1 MIQNTRER
9 VGDTLMLTCGTS
21 FLQATTRGSS
31 SIATRFAWLIMK
43 STIVTDHL
51 PVLAND
57 FALRERELGIPAFS
71 GRADFPLTFC
81 DRMAKMP
88 DVVET
93 EINWP
98 EALRATENS
107 DAVSALR
114 RILLD
119 GLRIALRER
128 TDVNEA
134 QLEDFTHEALLRILE
149 RLDQFAGRSRFTTWA
164 HSIAVN
170 TAFTDLRRKRWQD
183 VSLDAL
189 AADGEQLSEPAV
201 LPDDALGSDEERRR
215 LVGLLRKAV
224 AEKLSAK
231 QRTAIV
237 CLLQEMPIDQIVG
250 LLGTNR
256 NSAYKVLHDARCT
269 LKEYL
274 VAEGISP
281 EVIRTAFA
289 P

>member
-1 MIQNTRER
+1 
-9 VGDTLMLTCGTS
+9 
-21 FLQATTRGSS
+21 
-31 SIATRFAWLIMK
+31 MK
-43 STIVTDHL
+43 PIIVTDRL
-51 PVLAND
+51 PVPAND
-57 FALRERELGIPAFS
+57 FALRQRELGIPAFP
-71 GRADFPLTFC
+71 GRADFPLTVR
-81 DRMAKMP
+81 DRIDSIS

-107 DAVSALR
+107 AAVSALR

-128 TDVNEA
+128 TNINEA

-149 RLDQFAGRSRFTTWA
+149 RLDRFAGRSRFTTWA

-170 TAFTDLRRKRWQD
+170 TAFTELRRKRWQD
-183 VSLDAL
+183 VSLDEL
-189 AADGEQLSEPAV
+189 AADGQQLSEPAV
-201 LPDDALGSDEERRR
+201 LPDDALGSDEERARV
-215 LVGLLRKAV
+215 VGLLRKAI

-237 CLLQEMPIDQIVG
+237 CMLQEMPIDQIVG

-256 NSAYKVLHDARCT
+256 NSAYKLLHDARRA

>member
-1 MIQNTRER
+1 
-9 VGDTLMLTCGTS
+9 
-21 FLQATTRGSS
+21 
-31 SIATRFAWLIMK
+31 MK
-43 STIVTDHL
+43 PTIVTDSL
-51 PVLAND
+51 PVPANGI
-57 FALRERELGIPAFS
+57 ALRQRKLGITAYP
-71 GRADFPLTFC
+71 GMADFPLTFR
-81 DRMAKMP
+81 DRLDNIS
-88 DVVET
+88 DVLET
-93 EINWP
+93 GINWP
-98 EALRATENS
+98 EALRATDNS
-107 DAVSALR
+107 DAVSTLR

-119 GLRIALRER
+119 GLRIALCER

-134 QLEDFTHEALLRILE
+134 QLEDFTHEALLRILG

-170 TAFTDLRRKRWQD
+170 TAFTELRRKRWQD
-183 VSLDAL
+183 VSLDVLVA
-189 AADGEQLSEPAV
+189 GGQQLSEPAV
-201 LPDDALGSDEERRR
+201 LPDDALGSDEERTR

-237 CLLQEMPIDQIVG
+237 CMLQEMPIDQIVG

-256 NSAYKVLHDARCT
+256 NSAYKLLHDARCA
-269 LKEYL
+269 LREYL
-274 VAEGISP
+274 TAEGISQ

>member
-1 MIQNTRER
+1 
-9 VGDTLMLTCGTS
+9 
-21 FLQATTRGSS
+21 
-31 SIATRFAWLIMK
+31 MK
-43 STIVTDHL
+43 SIIVTDSL
-51 PVLAND
+51 PVPANRI
-57 FALRERELGIPAFS
+57 ALRQRKLGIPAFP
-71 GRADFPLTFC
+71 GRADFPLTVR
-81 DRMAKMP
+81 DRLDNIS

-134 QLEDFTHEALLRILE
+134 QLEDFTQEALLRILE

-170 TAFTDLRRKRWQD
+170 TAFTELRRKRWQD
-183 VSLDAL
+183 ISLDVL
-189 AADGEQLSEPAV
+189 AADGQQLSEPAV
-201 LPDDALGSDEERRR
+201 LPDDALGSDEKRTR

-237 CLLQEMPIDQIVG
+237 CTLQEMPIDQIVG

-256 NSAYKVLHDARCT
+256 NSAYKLLHDARRA

-274 VAEGISP
+274 AAEGISP

>member
-1 MIQNTRER
+1 
-9 VGDTLMLTCGTS
+9 
-21 FLQATTRGSS
+21 
-31 SIATRFAWLIMK
+31 MK
-43 STIVTDHL
+43 PTVVTDSL
-51 PVLAND
+51 PVPANGIV
-57 FALRERELGIPAFS
+57 LRQRELGIPAS
-71 GRADFPLTFC
+71 TCMADCPLTFH
-81 DRMAKMP
+81 DRQ
-88 DVVET
+88 DNISEVVEA

-98 EALRATENS
+98 KALRATKNS

-114 RILLD
+114 RILLH
-119 GLRIALRER
+119 GLRIALHER

-149 RLDQFAGRSRFTTWA
+149 RLDQFAGRSKFTTWA

-170 TAFTDLRRKRWQD
+170 TAFSELRRKHWQD
-183 VSLDAL
+183 VSLDVL
-189 AADGEQLSEPAV
+189 AADGEQLREFDV
-201 LPDDALGSDEERRR
+201 LLDDALGADEERTRV
-215 LVGLLRKAV
+215 LEVLRKAV

-237 CLLQEMPIDQIVG
+237 CVLQDIPTDQIVE

-256 NSAYKVLHDARCT
+256 NSAYKLLHDARRA
-269 LKEYL
+269 LKHYL

-289 P
+289 S

>member
-1 MIQNTRER
+1 
-9 VGDTLMLTCGTS
+9 
-21 FLQATTRGSS
+21 
-31 SIATRFAWLIMK
+31 MK
-43 STIVTDHL
+43 PTIVTDSL
-51 PVLAND
+51 PVPANGI
-57 FALRERELGIPAFS
+57 ALRQRELGISAFPAM
-71 GRADFPLTFC
+71 ADFPLTC
-81 DRMAKMP
+81 RDRLDNIS

-107 DAVSALR
+107 AAVSALR

-134 QLEDFTHEALLRILE
+134 QLEDFTQEALLRILE

-170 TAFTDLRRKRWQD
+170 TAFTELRRKRWQD
-183 VSLDAL
+183 VSLDVL
-189 AADGEQLSEPAV
+189 AAAGEQLSEPAA

-215 LVGLLRKAV
+215 LVGLLCKAV

-237 CLLQEMPIDQIVG
+237 CMLQEMPIDQIVG

-256 NSAYKVLHDARCT
+256 NSAYKLLHDARCA

-274 VAEGISP
+274 AAEGISP

>member
-1 MIQNTRER
+1 
-9 VGDTLMLTCGTS
+9 
-21 FLQATTRGSS
+21 
-31 SIATRFAWLIMK
+31 MK
-43 STIVTDHL
+43 PTIVTDRL
-51 PVLAND
+51 PVPAKGI
-57 FALRERELGIPAFS
+57 ALRQGELGIPAFHR
-71 GRADFPLTFC
+71 RADFPLTFR
-81 DRMAKMP
+81 DRLDNIP

-98 EALRATENS
+98 EALRVTENS
-107 DAVSALR
+107 AAVSALR

-128 TDVNEA
+128 TDVSEA

-149 RLDQFAGRSRFTTWA
+149 RLDQYAGRSRFTTWA

-170 TAFTDLRRKRWQD
+170 TAFTELRRKRWQD
-183 VSLDAL
+183 VSLDVL
-189 AADGEQLSEPAV
+189 AADGQQLSEPAV
-201 LPDDALGSDEERRR
+201 LPDDALGSDEERTR

-237 CLLQEMPIDQIVG
+237 CMLQEMPIDQIVA

-256 NSAYKVLHDARCT
+256 NSAYKLLHDARCA
-269 LKEYL
+269 LREYL
-274 VAEGISP
+274 TAEGISP

>member
-1 MIQNTRER
+1 MKPTIAK
-9 VGDTLMLTCGTS
+9 D
-21 FLQATTRGSS
+21 
-31 SIATRFAWLIMK
+31 SIPFSDKGIAPRQ
-43 STIVTDHL
+43 
-51 PVLAND
+51 
-57 FALRERELGIPAFS
+57 RELGIPVFPD
-71 GRADFPLTFC
+71 RADFPLTFR
-81 DRMAKMP
+81 DRLDNLS

-98 EALRATENS
+98 QALRATENS
-107 DAVSALR
+107 AAVSALR

-134 QLEDFTHEALLRILE
+134 QLEDFTQEALLRILE

-170 TAFTDLRRKRWQD
+170 TAFTELRRKRWQD
-183 VSLDAL
+183 VSLDVL
-189 AADGEQLSEPAV
+189 VADGQQLSEPAI
-201 LPDDALGSDEERRR
+201 LPDDALGADEERTR
-215 LVGLLRKAV
+215 LVGILRKAV

-237 CLLQEMPIDQIVG
+237 CMLQEMPIDQIVA

-256 NSAYKVLHDARCT
+256 NSAYKLLHDARRA

-274 VAEGISP
+274 AAEGISP
-281 EVIRTAFA
+281 EVIRAAFA

>member
-1 MIQNTRER
+1 
-9 VGDTLMLTCGTS
+9 
-21 FLQATTRGSS
+21 
-31 SIATRFAWLIMK
+31 MK
-43 STIVTDHL
+43 PTIVTDSL
-51 PVLAND
+51 PVPANGI
-57 FALRERELGIPAFS
+57 ALRQRELGIPAFP
-71 GRADFPLTFC
+71 GMADFPLTFR
-81 DRMAKMP
+81 DRLDNIS

-107 DAVSALR
+107 AAVSALR

-128 TDVNEA
+128 TDVSEA

-170 TAFTDLRRKRWQD
+170 TAFTELRRKRWQD
-183 VSLDAL
+183 VSLDVL
-189 AADGEQLSEPAV
+189 AADGQQLSEPAA
-201 LPDDALGSDEERRR
+201 LPDDALGSDEERTR
-215 LVGLLRKAV
+215 LVGVLRKAV

-237 CLLQEMPIDQIVG
+237 CMLQEMPIDQIVG

-256 NSAYKVLHDARCT
+256 NSAYKLLHDARCA

-274 VAEGISP
+274 AAEGISP

>member
-1 MIQNTRER
+1 
-9 VGDTLMLTCGTS
+9 
-21 FLQATTRGSS
+21 
-31 SIATRFAWLIMK
+31 MK
-43 STIVTDHL
+43 PTVVTEIL
-51 PVLAND
+51 PVPASG
-57 FALRERELGIPAFS
+57 FARRQRELGIPTFP
-71 GRADFPLTFC
+71 GGADFPLTFR
-81 DRMAKMP
+81 DRLDNIP

-134 QLEDFTHEALLRILE
+134 QLEEFTHEALLRILE

-170 TAFTDLRRKRWQD
+170 TAFTELRRKRWQD
-183 VSLDAL
+183 VSLDVL
-189 AADGEQLSEPAV
+189 AADGQQLSEPAV
-201 LPDDALGSDEERRR
+201 LPDDALGSDEERTR

-237 CLLQEMPIDQIVG
+237 CMLQEMPIDQIVA

-256 NSAYKVLHDARCT
+256 NSAYKLLHDARCA

-274 VAEGISP
+274 TAEGISP

>member
-1 MIQNTRER
+1 
-9 VGDTLMLTCGTS
+9 
-21 FLQATTRGSS
+21 
-31 SIATRFAWLIMK
+31 MK
-43 STIVTDHL
+43 TIIVTDSV
-51 PVLAND
+51 PIPGD
-57 FALRERELGIPAFS
+57 GIALRQRELGVPAFA
-71 GRADFPLTFC
+71 GRADFPLTVR
-81 DRMAKMP
+81 DRLDNIS

-98 EALRATENS
+98 AALRATENS

-119 GLRIALRER
+119 GLRIALCKR

-134 QLEDFTHEALLRILE
+134 QLEDFTQEALLRILE

-170 TAFTDLRRKRWQD
+170 TAFTELRRKRWQD
-183 VSLDAL
+183 VSLDVL
-189 AADGEQLSEPAV
+189 SADGQQLSEPGV
-201 LPDDALGSDEERRR
+201 LPDDALGTDEERTR

-237 CLLQEMPIDQIVG
+237 CMLQEMPIDKIVG

-256 NSAYKVLHDARCT
+256 NSAYKLSYSTTPVARSKIT
-269 LKEYL
+269 SPPKE
-274 VAEGISP
+274 SP
-281 EVIRTAFA
+281 RKSFEPPLPHETTHPPAN
-289 P
+289 

>member
-1 MIQNTRER
+1 M
-9 VGDTLMLTCGTS
+9 
-21 FLQATTRGSS
+21 
-31 SIATRFAWLIMK
+31 
-43 STIVTDHL
+43 VTESL
-51 PVLAND
+51 PVPANRI
-57 FALRERELGIPAFS
+57 ALRQRELGTPAS
-71 GRADFPLTFC
+71 PGMADFPLTFR
-81 DRMAKMP
+81 DRLDRIF
-88 DVVET
+88 DVLET

-98 EALRATENS
+98 EALRGTENS

-128 TDVNEA
+128 TDVSEA

-170 TAFTDLRRKRWQD
+170 TAFTELRRKRWQD
-183 VSLDAL
+183 VSLDVL
-189 AADGEQLSEPAV
+189 VADGQQLSESAV
-201 LPDDALGSDEERRR
+201 LPDDALGSGEERTR

-237 CLLQEMPIDQIVG
+237 CMLQEMPIDQIVE
-250 LLGTNR
+250 LLGTSR
-256 NSAYKVLHDARCT
+256 NSAYKLLHDARCA

-274 VAEGISP
+274 IAEGISS

>member
-1 MIQNTRER
+1 
-9 VGDTLMLTCGTS
+9 
-21 FLQATTRGSS
+21 
-31 SIATRFAWLIMK
+31 MK
-43 STIVTDHL
+43 PTIVTDSI
-51 PVLAND
+51 PVPANGI
-57 FALRERELGIPAFS
+57 ALQQRELVIPAFP
-71 GRADFPLTFC
+71 GTADFPLTFR
-81 DRMAKMP
+81 DRQDNIS
-88 DVVET
+88 DVVAT
-93 EINWP
+93 KINWP

-107 DAVSALR
+107 AAVSALR

-128 TDVNEA
+128 TDINEA

-170 TAFTDLRRKRWQD
+170 TAFTELRRKRWQD
-183 VSLDAL
+183 ISLEVL
-189 AADGEQLSEPAV
+189 AADGQQLSEPAA
-201 LPDDALGSDEERRR
+201 LPDDALGSDEERTR

-237 CLLQEMPIDQIVG
+237 CMLQEMPIDQIVG

-256 NSAYKVLHDARCT
+256 NSAYQLLHDARCA

-274 VAEGISP
+274 AAEGISP

>member
-1 MIQNTRER
+1 
-9 VGDTLMLTCGTS
+9 
-21 FLQATTRGSS
+21 
-31 SIATRFAWLIMK
+31 MK
-43 STIVTDHL
+43 PTIVTDSL
-51 PVLAND
+51 PVPANG
-57 FALRERELGIPAFS
+57 FALRQRELGIPALP
-71 GRADFPLTFC
+71 GRADFPLTFS
-81 DRMAKMP
+81 DRLDNIP

-119 GLRIALRER
+119 GLRIALRQR

-134 QLEDFTHEALLRILE
+134 QLEDFTQEALLRILE

-170 TAFTDLRRKRWQD
+170 TAFTELRRKRWHD
-183 VSLDAL
+183 VSLDVL
-189 AADGEQLSEPAV
+189 AADGQQLSEPAV
-201 LPDDALGSDEERRR
+201 LPDDALGADEERTR

-237 CLLQEMPIDQIVG
+237 CMLQEMPIDQIVG

-256 NSAYKVLHDARCT
+256 NSAYKLLHDARCA

-274 VAEGISP
+274 TTEGISP

>member
-1 MIQNTRER
+1 MT
-9 VGDTLMLTCGTS
+9 
-21 FLQATTRGSS
+21 
-31 SIATRFAWLIMK
+31 
-43 STIVTDHL
+43 
-51 PVLAND
+51 
-57 FALRERELGIPAFS
+57 
-71 GRADFPLTFC
+71 DFPLTFR
-81 DRMAKMP
+81 DRL
-88 DVVET
+88 DSLSEVVET

-98 EALRATENS
+98 KALRATENS

-149 RLDQFAGRSRFTTWA
+149 RLDQFAGRSKFTTWA

-170 TAFTDLRRKRWQD
+170 TAFSELRRKRWQD
-183 VSLDAL
+183 VSLDVL
-189 AADGEQLSEPAV
+189 AADGEQLSELAV
-201 LPDDALGSDEERRR
+201 LPGDALGGDEERTW
-215 LVGLLRKAV
+215 LVEVLRKAV

-231 QRTAIV
+231 QRTAIA
-237 CLLQEMPIDQIVG
+237 CMLQDMPTDQIVE

-256 NSAYKVLHDARCT
+256 NSAYKLLHDARRA
-269 LKEYL
+269 LKHYL
-274 VAEGISP
+274 AAEVISA

-289 P
+289 S

>member
-1 MIQNTRER
+1 
-9 VGDTLMLTCGTS
+9 
-21 FLQATTRGSS
+21 
-31 SIATRFAWLIMK
+31 MK
-43 STIVTDHL
+43 PTIVTDSL
-51 PVLAND
+51 PVPANGI
-57 FALRERELGIPAFS
+57 ALRQRELGIPAFS
-71 GRADFPLTFC
+71 GTADFPLTVR
-81 DRMAKMP
+81 DRLDNIS
-88 DVVET
+88 DVIET

-107 DAVSALR
+107 ATVSALR

-134 QLEDFTHEALLRILE
+134 QLEDFTQEALLRILE

-170 TAFTDLRRKRWQD
+170 TAFTELRRKRWQD
-183 VSLDAL
+183 VSLEVL
-189 AADGEQLSEPAV
+189 AADGQQLSEPAV
-201 LPDDALGSDEERRR
+201 LPDDALGSDEERTR

-237 CLLQEMPIDQIVG
+237 CMLQEMPIDQIVG

-256 NSAYKVLHDARCT
+256 NSAYKLLHDARRA
-269 LKEYL
+269 LKHYL
-274 VAEGISP
+274 TAEGISP

>member
-1 MIQNTRER
+1 
-9 VGDTLMLTCGTS
+9 
-21 FLQATTRGSS
+21 
-31 SIATRFAWLIMK
+31 MK
-43 STIVTDHL
+43 PTIVTDSI
-51 PVLAND
+51 PVPANG
-57 FALRERELGIPAFS
+57 FALRQRELGIPAFP
-71 GRADFPLTFC
+71 GRADFPLTFRNRL
-81 DRMAKMP
+81 DNMP

-128 TDVNEA
+128 TDVSEA

-170 TAFTDLRRKRWQD
+170 TAFTELRRKRWQD
-183 VSLDAL
+183 VSLDVL
-189 AADGEQLSEPAV
+189 AADGQQLSEPAV
-201 LPDDALGSDEERRR
+201 LP
-215 LVGLLRKAV
+215 VGLLRKAV

-237 CLLQEMPIDQIVG
+237 CMLQEMPIDQIVG

-256 NSAYKVLHDARCT
+256 NSAYKLLHDARCA

-274 VAEGISP
+274 AAEGISP

>member
-1 MIQNTRER
+1 
-9 VGDTLMLTCGTS
+9 
-21 FLQATTRGSS
+21 
-31 SIATRFAWLIMK
+31 MK
-43 STIVTDHL
+43 PAIVIDSL
-51 PVLAND
+51 LVPANGI
-57 FALRERELGIPAFS
+57 ALRQREFGIPAYA
-71 GRADFPLTFC
+71 GMADFPLTFR
-81 DRMAKMP
+81 DRLDNIS

-128 TDVNEA
+128 TDVSEA

-170 TAFTDLRRKRWQD
+170 TAFTELRRKRWQD
-183 VSLDAL
+183 VSIDVLT
-189 AADGEQLSEPAV
+189 ADGEQLSEPAA
-201 LPDDALGSDEERRR
+201 LPDDALGSDEERTR

-237 CLLQEMPIDQIVG
+237 CMLQEMPIDQIVA

-256 NSAYKVLHDARCT
+256 NSAYKLFHDARCA

-274 VAEGISP
+274 TAEGISP

>member
-1 MIQNTRER
+1 MKPTVVTESIPVR
-9 VGDTLMLTCGTS
+9 
-21 FLQATTRGSS
+21 AK
-31 SIATRFAWLIMK
+31 SIA
-43 STIVTDHL
+43 
-51 PVLAND
+51 
-57 FALRERELGIPAFS
+57 LRQRQSGIPAFP
-71 GRADFPLTFC
+71 GRADLPLTFR
-81 DRMAKMP
+81 DRLDNMP

-107 DAVSALR
+107 AAVSALR

-134 QLEDFTHEALLRILE
+134 QLEDFTQEALLRILE
-149 RLDQFAGRSRFTTWA
+149 RLEQFAGRSRFATWA

-170 TAFTDLRRKRWQD
+170 TAFTELRRKRWQD
-183 VSLDAL
+183 VSLDVL
-189 AADGEQLSEPAV
+189 AADGQQLNEPAV
-201 LPDDALGSDEERRR
+201 LPDDALGSDEERTR

-237 CLLQEMPIDQIVG
+237 CMLQEMPIDQIVG
-250 LLGTNR
+250 LLGANR
-256 NSAYKVLHDARCT
+256 NSAYKLLHDARCA

-274 VAEGISP
+274 TAEGISP

-289 P
+289 S

>member
-1 MIQNTRER
+1 
-9 VGDTLMLTCGTS
+9 
-21 FLQATTRGSS
+21 
-31 SIATRFAWLIMK
+31 MK
-43 STIVTDHL
+43 PTIVTDSL
-51 PVLAND
+51 PVPAD
-57 FALRERELGIPAFS
+57 GIALRQREAGVPAFP
-71 GRADFPLTFC
+71 GRADFPLTSR
-81 DRMAKMP
+81 DRP
-88 DVVET
+88 DNISDVVET

-98 EALRATENS
+98 EALRAAENS

-170 TAFTDLRRKRWQD
+170 TAFTELRRKRWQD

-189 AADGEQLSEPAV
+189 AADGRQLSEPAV
-201 LPDDALGSDEERRR
+201 LPDDALGADEERAR
-215 LVGLLRKAV
+215 LVGLLRKGV
-224 AEKLSAK
+224 AEKLSPK

-237 CLLQEMPIDQIVG
+237 CMLQEMPIDQVVG

-256 NSAYKVLHDARCT
+256 NSAYKLLHDARCA

-274 VAEGISP
+274 TAEGISP

>member
-1 MIQNTRER
+1 
-9 VGDTLMLTCGTS
+9 
-21 FLQATTRGSS
+21 
-31 SIATRFAWLIMK
+31 MK
-43 STIVTDHL
+43 PTIVTDSISV
-51 PVLAND
+51 PVD
-57 FALRERELGIPAFS
+57 ALSLQQGELGIPAFP
-71 GRADFPLTFC
+71 GLVDFPLTC
-81 DRMAKMP
+81 RDRLANIS

-107 DAVSALR
+107 AAVSALR

-128 TDVNEA
+128 TDVDEG
-134 QLEDFTHEALLRILE
+134 QLEDFTQEALLRILE

-170 TAFTDLRRKRWQD
+170 TAFTELRRKRWQN
-183 VSLDAL
+183 VSLDVL
-189 AADGEQLSEPAV
+189 AADGQQLSEPAA

-237 CLLQEMPIDQIVG
+237 CMLQEMPIDQIVE
-250 LLGTNR
+250 LLGSNR
-256 NSAYKVLHDARCT
+256 NSAYKLLHDARCA

-274 VAEGISP
+274 AAEGISP